1 MTDLQ
6 TLFATD
12 PLKLGEK
19 DLDELIA
26 DLRGRRAQFALEN
39 NKKAGNVKAKPTKP
53 SVLLSAGLNLDLS
66 ILDGKK

>member
-39 NKKAGNVKAKPTKP
+39 NKKAGTVKSKPTKP